1 MDNLTHSLFGL
12 TLART
17 PLGRAGR
24 GTTTALFLASNAPD
38 VDIVVTAGGAAN
50 YLEFH
55 RGPTHGPLGV
65 VGLACVVAAVV
76 WFGRRRWDARTFVT
90 DGNAAPGAASPAAS
104 FGHLWA
110 ISIVGIL
117 CHVLMDLPTS
127 YGTRPLSPFT
137 WTWFAFDWMPIIDI
151 YLLAIL
157 GAGLWFGNRRKD
169 DPARTFHRQR
179 NARVALLLMAMN
191 YGVRAT
197 AHFSAI
203 ERAPDVFGE
212 RLPEWCA
219 DAVRPS
225 RTIDRW
231 PRAQTP
237 ISVTA
242 RSATDGREAGTLSN
256 GASAPGGPGR
266 CLIEVAAT
274 PSFVSPFRWQLIAH
288 TTGAYEIRDVDLL
301 ALNGSRE
308 PAGRQSVR
316 VPNQWTPSVLA
327 AAQAPIAQVFL
338 GFSRFPAARSVLA
351 SDGTVVVR
359 WSDMRFVQGAVDESR
374 QLRRGLFGATVI
386 LASDGR
392 VLEQRLGP

>member
-1 MDNLTHSLFGL
+1 MDNVTHSLFGL

-24 GTTTALFLASNAPD
+24 GTTAALFLASNAPD

-55 RGPTHGPLGV
+55 RGPTHGPFGI
-65 VGLACVVAAVV
+65 VGLACLIAALV
-76 WFGRRRWDARTFVT
+76 WFGRRRFDRRSSE
-90 DGNAAPGAASPAAS
+90 PGAT
-104 FGHLWA
+104 FGQLWG
-110 ISIVGIL
+110 ISIVGVL

-127 YGTRPLSPFT
+127 YGTRPLSPFL
-137 WTWFAFDWMPIIDI
+137 WTWFAFDWMPIVDV

-157 GAGLWFGNRRKD
+157 GAGLWFGNSRRD
-169 DPARTFHRQR
+169 DPGQAVRRRRSAQI
-179 NARVALLLMAMN
+179 ALLLMAVN

-197 AHFSAI
+197 AHFSAVG
-203 ERAPDVFGE
+203 RAREVFAS
-212 RLPEWCA
+212 RLPDWCP
-219 DAVRPS
+219 DAVLPS
-225 RTIDRW
+225 RSIDRW
-231 PRAQTP
+231 PRDR
-237 ISVTA
+237 A
-242 RSATDGREAGTLSN
+242 RESTS
-256 GASAPGGPGR
+256 GALPR
-266 CLIEVAAT
+266 CLIEVAAI
-274 PSFVSPFRWQLIAH
+274 PSFASPFRWQLIAH
-288 TTGAYEIRDVDLL
+288 TTGAYEVRDVDLL
-301 ALNGSRE
+301 ADERSRVATAA
-308 PAGRQSVR
+308 PRQALR
-316 VPNQWTPSVLA
+316 VPNQWTASVLT

-386 LASDGR
+386 LGADGR